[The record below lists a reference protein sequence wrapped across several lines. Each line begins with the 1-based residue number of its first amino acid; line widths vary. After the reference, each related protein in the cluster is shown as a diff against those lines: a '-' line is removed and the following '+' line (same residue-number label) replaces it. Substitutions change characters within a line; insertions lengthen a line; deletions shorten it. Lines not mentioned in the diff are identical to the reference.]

1 MPTTTKAK
9 PHKKSVERAKKKVVV
24 KKKPAPPPTLTRTG
38 RIAKKRGPKITPEQ
52 KAERE
57 LKKSQAL
64 ELRMAGTPYADIAR
78 ALGLTDKSHA
88 KKLCDS
94 ALASV
99 QIDAAKEVVAMDLA
113 RLDEF
118 QMRCTHALRQNGDLG
133 QIDRILRIMDWR
145 YRLLGVN
152 DETVR
157 ALQSEHGIA
166 TQTNIKNQVMVVQ
179 AAPETSHDFIAKM
192 MKAVGVDPNSE
203 DAQTLLRQYNINEA
217 ADDSG
222 VVRALPMLEGSAN
235 SDRDA
240 MEAKERLA
248 AEEIVEG
255 EIVE

>member
-1 MPTTTKAK
+1 MTTITNTPPPKKKTVRRIKKKMVATTK
-9 PHKKSVERAKKKVVV
+9 
-24 KKKPAPPPTLTRTG
+24 PADPPTLTRTG
-38 RIAKKRGPKITPEQ
+38 KRRKPRRTPEERAEIHARQQ
-52 KAERE
+52 K
-57 LKKSQAL
+57 AL

-78 ALGLTDKSHA
+78 ALGYANPSSAKYACDKAMSR
-88 KKLCDS
+88 
-94 ALASV
+94 V

-118 QMRCTHALRQNGDLG
+118 QMRCTHALRNNGDLG

-157 ALQSEHGIA
+157 ALQSEHGIH
-166 TQTNIKNQVMVVQ
+166 TTTNVKNQVMVVQ
-179 AAPETSHDFIAKM
+179 AAPETSHDFISKM
-192 MKAVGVDPNSE
+192 MKAVGVDPGSE
-203 DAQTLLRQYNINEA
+203 EAQTLLRQYNINEEA
-217 ADDSG
+217 EQNG

-240 MEAKERLA
+240 LEGKEELA